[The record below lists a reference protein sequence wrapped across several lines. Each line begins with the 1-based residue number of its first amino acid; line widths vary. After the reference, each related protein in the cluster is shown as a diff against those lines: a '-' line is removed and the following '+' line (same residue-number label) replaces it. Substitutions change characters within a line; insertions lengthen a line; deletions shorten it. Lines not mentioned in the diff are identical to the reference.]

1 MTIQSSLLNFG
12 NNKLKS
18 NIKELNLSTNSNLEE
33 AAKNFFNYLHKLD
46 SNKHKGI
53 AVAPIPNYGLGKT
66 INDKLKRASYNK
78 NN

>member
-1 MTIQSSLLNFG
+1 M
-12 NNKLKS
+12 
-18 NIKELNLSTNSNLEE
+18 ESTNLIPGWTAPEPSLVIFIDTL
-33 AAKNFFNYLHKLD
+33 A
-46 SNKHKGI
+46 S